1 MWKRIDIIFK
11 LKSPLH
17 IGYMPFRGSVVSPTR
32 YYVPGKN
39 FWGAV
44 TRKLTEHLF
53 ENPDASKYREIG
65 EKVINNFRFSYF
77 YLFDEEIAYLPCYK
91 NNELK
96 FGNGNKLIDKFEFE
110 HRFIGS
116 RILTAIDG
124 RSGTAKD
131 ESLHEI
137 EFINNSFKDKNGNF
151 GDTKIIGC
159 VWVRENAKIDEKNI
173 AIKEDGIFI
182 GDFNI
187 IEELILGGESK
198 YGFGH
203 VLFSS
208 INNVRFPMKEKVE
221 DDKIKVEINKEESLP
236 AHFKYEKNIK
246 FMGEIELL
254 TGRGYFDPEKLKND
268 KNNTK
273 IAGNPGGIISKPQYY
288 FSPGT
293 VLRDNTIGIV
303 NWDGTIEADKSKI
316 N

>member
-1 MWKRIDIIFK
+1 MWKRIDVIFK

-17 IGYMPFRGSVVSPTR
+17 IGYMSFRGSVVSSTR

-39 FWGAV
+39 FWGAI
-44 TRKLTEHLF
+44 TRGLTEHLF
-53 ENPDASKYREIG
+53 ENPDGSKYKEIG
-65 EKVINNFRFSYF
+65 GKIINNFRFSYF
-77 YLFDEEIAYLPCYK
+77 YLFDGEIIYLPCYK
-91 NNELK
+91 DNELK
-96 FGNGNKLIDKFEFE
+96 FGNGDKLIDKFEFE

-116 RILTAIDG
+116 RISTAIDS

-137 EFINNSFKDKNGNF
+137 EFINNRFRDENGNF

-173 AIKEDGIFI
+173 AIKDNGIFI
-182 GDFNI
+182 GGFNI

-208 INNVRFPMKEKVE
+208 INNARFPIKGKVE
-221 DDKIKVEINKEESLP
+221 NDKIKVEINKEEPLP
-236 AHFKYEKNIK
+236 AHFEYEKNMK

-254 TGRGYFDPEKLKND
+254 TGRGYFDPKKLKND
-268 KNNTK
+268 KNNAKT
-273 IAGNPGGIISKPQYY
+273 ADNPGEIISKPEYY

-293 VLRDNTIGIV
+293 ILRNNITGIV
-303 NWDGTIEADKSKI
+303 NWDGTIEADQ
-316 N
+316 NETN